1 MLWKCCLPDFGLSRS
16 NEERR
21 ILSAQVVDV
30 CHTQS
35 GTEAMMDF
43 QLNEEQRMMKEA
55 VNKWAVN
62 ELGPLQEKID
72 DEDWFPPDFFKKC
85 AEIGIL
91 GITIDEKYG
100 GLGSDILMQ
109 TIVIEEMSRI
119 CPALA
124 MTYGAHSNLCANNI
138 HKNGNEFLKEK
149 YLPPLVSGE
158 KIGALGLTEPNAGS
172 DALGGMRTRAV
183 KKGDKY
189 ILNGTKMFITN
200 GPIADTLLVYAKT
213 DPEKGA
219 KGISAFVVE
228 KEYPG
233 FSVSRKLKKCG
244 MRGSP
249 TAELSFEDCEVPAEN
264 LVGQENMGVNVVTS
278 GLDYERITLAGG
290 SLGMAQQALDYSIK
304 YAVEREQFG
313 QPIAN
318 FQMIQ
323 QKLADMYARTE
334 AARLLVYKAA
344 TVAKSAP
351 RGGKGTELTRLAAAA
366 ILLAAETAT
375 WVCGEAVQIHG
386 GYGYCLEFPVQKLW
400 RDAKLYEIGAGTSEI
415 RRMIIA
421 RELTREEFARK
432 GQR

>member
-1 MLWKCCLPDFGLSRS
+1 
-16 NEERR
+16 
-21 ILSAQVVDV
+21 
-30 CHTQS
+30 
-35 GTEAMMDF
+35 MDF
-43 QLNEEQRMMKEA
+43 QLTDEQRMIRET
-55 VNKWAVN
+55 VQKWSVN

-72 DEDWFPPDFFKKC
+72 EEDWFPPDFFKKC

-100 GLGSDILMQ
+100 GLGGDVLMQ
-109 TIVIEEMSRI
+109 TLAIEEMSRI

-124 MTYGAHSNLCANNI
+124 MSYGAHSNLCANNI
-138 HKNGNEFLKEK
+138 YKNASEALKEK

-172 DALGGMRTRAV
+172 DAMSLRTRAV

-189 ILNGTKMFITN
+189 LLNGSKMFITN
-200 GPIADTLLVYAKT
+200 GPVADTLLVYAKT
-213 DPEKGA
+213 DPDRGA

-228 KEYPG
+228 KDFPG
-233 FSVSRKLKKCG
+233 FSVARKLKKVG

-249 TAELSFEDCEVPAEN
+249 TAELVFQDCEVPAEN
-264 LVGQENMGVNVVTS
+264 LVGQENMGVHVMTS
-278 GLDYERITLAGG
+278 GLDIERIVLAGG
-290 SLGMAQQALDYSIK
+290 SVGMAQQALEYSVR

-323 QKLADMYARTE
+323 QKLADMYTRTE
-334 AARLLVYKAA
+334 ASRLLVYRAA
-344 TVAKSAP
+344 DFAQKSP
-351 RGGKGTELTRLAAAA
+351 RGGKGTELTRQAAAA
-366 ILLAAETAT
+366 ILFAAETAT
-375 WVCGEAVQIHG
+375 WVCDQGVQIHG

-432 GQR
+432 ASR

>member
-1 MLWKCCLPDFGLSRS
+1 
-16 NEERR
+16 
-21 ILSAQVVDV
+21 
-30 CHTQS
+30 
-35 GTEAMMDF
+35 MDF
-43 QLNEEQRMMKEA
+43 QLTDEQRMIKET
-55 VNKWAVN
+55 VYKWAVN

-100 GLGSDILMQ
+100 GLGGDVLMQ
-109 TIVIEEMSRI
+109 TLAIEEMSRI

-124 MTYGAHSNLCANNI
+124 MSYGAHSNLCANNI
-138 HKNGNEFLKEK
+138 YKNANDALKEK
-149 YLPPLVSGE
+149 YLPPLVAGE
-158 KIGALGLTEPNAGS
+158 KVGALGLTEPNAGS
-172 DALGGMRTRAV
+172 DAMGLRTRAV

-189 ILNGTKMFITN
+189 ILNGSKIFITN
-200 GPIADTLLVYAKT
+200 GTIADTLLVYAKT

-219 KGISAFVVE
+219 KGISAFIVE
-228 KEYPG
+228 KTFPG

-249 TAELSFEDCEVPAEN
+249 TAELVFEDCEVPAEN

-278 GLDYERITLAGG
+278 GLDIERIVLAGG
-290 SLGMAQQALDYSIK
+290 SVGMAQQALDYSVR
-304 YAVEREQFG
+304 YAVDREQFG

-323 QKLADMYARTE
+323 QKLADMYSRTE
-334 AARLLVYKAA
+334 AARLLVYRAA
-344 TVAKSAP
+344 EAAQTAP
-351 RGGKGTELTRLAAAA
+351 RGGKGTELTRFAASA
-366 ILLAAETAT
+366 ILFAAETAT
-375 WVCGEAVQIHG
+375 WVCDQAIQIHG

-432 GQR
+432 SQR

>member
-1 MLWKCCLPDFGLSRS
+1 
-16 NEERR
+16 
-21 ILSAQVVDV
+21 
-30 CHTQS
+30 
-35 GTEAMMDF
+35 MDF
-43 QLNEEQRMMKEA
+43 NLTDEQRMISET
-55 VNKWAVN
+55 VRKWAVN

-91 GITIDEKYG
+91 GITMDEKYG
-100 GLGSDILMQ
+100 GLGGDVLMQ
-109 TIVIEEMSRI
+109 TLAIEQMSRI

-124 MTYGAHSNLCANNI
+124 MSYGAHSNLCANNI
-138 HKNGNEFLKEK
+138 HKNATEALKEK
-149 YLPPLVSGE
+149 YLPPLIAGE
-158 KIGALGLTEPNAGS
+158 KVGALGLTEPNAGS
-172 DALGGMRTRAV
+172 DAMSMRTRAV
-183 KKGDKY
+183 RKGDKY
-189 ILNGTKMFITN
+189 LLTGSKIFITN
-200 GPIADTLLVYAKT
+200 GSIADTLLVYAKT
-213 DPEKGA
+213 QPELGA
-219 KGISAFVVE
+219 KGISAFIVE
-228 KEYPG
+228 KEFPG

-249 TAELSFEDCEVPAEN
+249 TAELVFDNCEVPAEN
-264 LVGQENMGVNVVTS
+264 LVGQENMGVHVVTS
-278 GLDYERITLAGG
+278 GLDIERIVLAGG
-290 SLGMAQQALDYSIK
+290 SVGMAQQALEYSIR

-334 AARLLVYKAA
+334 ASRLMVYRAA
-344 TVAKSAP
+344 EVAQSSK
-351 RGGKGTELTRLAAAA
+351 RGGKGTELTKMAAAA
-366 ILLAAETAT
+366 ILFAAETAT

-400 RDAKLYEIGAGTSEI
+400 RDAKLYEIGAGTSEV

-432 GQR
+432 AQR

>member
-1 MLWKCCLPDFGLSRS
+1 
-16 NEERR
+16 
-21 ILSAQVVDV
+21 
-30 CHTQS
+30 
-35 GTEAMMDF
+35 MDF
-43 QLNEEQRMMKEA
+43 QLTDEQRMIRET
-55 VNKWAVN
+55 VQKWAVN

-72 DEDWFPPDFFKKC
+72 EEDWFPPDFFQKC

-100 GLGSDILMQ
+100 GLGGDVLMQ
-109 TIVIEEMSRI
+109 TLAIEEMSRI

-138 HKNGNEFLKEK
+138 YKNANDALKEK

-172 DALGGMRTRAV
+172 DAMSLRTRAV

-189 ILNGTKMFITN
+189 IINGSKMFITN
-200 GPIADTLLVYAKT
+200 GPVADTLLVYAKT
-213 DPEKGA
+213 DPERGA
-219 KGISAFVVE
+219 KGISAFIIE
-228 KEYPG
+228 KDFPG
-233 FSVSRKLKKCG
+233 FSVARKLKKVG

-249 TAELSFEDCEVPAEN
+249 TAELVFQDCEVPVEN
-264 LVGQENMGVNVVTS
+264 LVGQENMGVHVMTS
-278 GLDYERITLAGG
+278 GLDVERIVLAGG
-290 SLGMAQQALDYSIK
+290 SLGMAQQSLEYSIR
-304 YAVEREQFG
+304 YSVEREQFG

-323 QKLADMYARTE
+323 QKLADMYTRTE
-334 AARLLVYKAA
+334 AARLLVYRAA
-344 TVAKSAP
+344 DVAQKSP
-351 RGGKGTELTRLAAAA
+351 RGGKGTELTRQAAAA
-366 ILLAAETAT
+366 ILFAAETAT
-375 WVCGEAVQIHG
+375 WVCDQAVQIHG

-432 GQR
+432 ASR